1 MNSKLSKRRGS
12 GAAPRGGAGGA
23 GPRPAAPPGLRGGSA
38 SAAHPRLA
46 GGSAPH
52 RSAGLRRHGGGG
64 PGTRTPPP
72 HTPPPTPRA
81 GCGRG
86 GGGGGVRREGKGGQR
101 GAGAELTPSLCSQL
115 ASAGTFRVVKEPL
128 AFLRVLEWLFAIFAF
143 ATCGGYSGGLRLSV
157 DCANKSESDLSID
170 IAFAY
175 PFRLHQVNFDAPT
188 CEGKRRETLSLIGD
202 FSSSAEFFVTI
213 AVFAFLYSLA
223 ATVVYIFF
231 QNKYRENNRGPLI
244 DFIVTV
250 VFSFLWLVGSSAWA
264 KGLSDVKVAT
274 DPDEVLLLMSACKQ
288 QSNKCL
294 PVRSPVMSS
303 LNTSVVFGFLNFILW
318 AGNIW
323 FVFKETGW
331 HSSGQRHP
339 PDTMEKQSSSYNQGG
354 YNQDSYG
361 PTGGYNQPG
370 SYGQVGEYGQS
381 QSYSQS
387 GPTSFSNQI

>member
-1 MNSKLSKRRGS
+1 MCMVIF
-12 GAAPRGGAGGA
+12 AP
-23 GPRPAAPPGLRGGSA
+23 
-38 SAAHPRLA
+38 
-46 GGSAPH
+46 
-52 RSAGLRRHGGGG
+52 
-64 PGTRTPPP
+64 
-72 HTPPPTPRA
+72 
-81 GCGRG
+81 
-86 GGGGGVRREGKGGQR
+86 
-101 GAGAELTPSLCSQL
+101 
-115 ASAGTFRVVKEPL
+115 
-128 AFLRVLEWLFAIFAF
+128 LFAIFAF

-157 DCANKSESDLSID
+157 DCANKSESDLNID

-188 CEGKRRETLSLIGD
+188 CEGKRREKLSLIGD

-264 KGLSDVKVAT
+264 KGLSDVKIAT

-361 PTGGYNQPG
+361 PSGGYNQPG
-370 SYGQVGEYGQS
+370 SYGQHT
-381 QSYSQS
+381 YSQAA
-387 GPTSFSNQI
+387 GINKRAKKTNQNTRK

>member
-1 MNSKLSKRRGS
+1 METVN
-12 GAAPRGGAGGA
+12 
-23 GPRPAAPPGLRGGSA
+23 
-38 SAAHPRLA
+38 
-46 GGSAPH
+46 
-52 RSAGLRRHGGGG
+52 
-64 PGTRTPPP
+64 
-72 HTPPPTPRA
+72 
-81 GCGRG
+81 
-86 GGGGGVRREGKGGQR
+86 
-101 GAGAELTPSLCSQL
+101 QL
-115 ASAGTFRVVKEPL
+115 ASKGSFRAVKEPL

-143 ATCGGYSGGLRLSV
+143 ATCGGYSGGLRLRV
-157 DCANKSESDLSID
+157 DCINKSDSDLSID

-175 PFRLHQVNFDAPT
+175 PFRLYQVNFDAPT
-188 CEGKRRETLSLIGD
+188 CEGKRREKLSLIGD

-250 VFSFLWLVGSSAWA
+250 VFSFMWLVGSSAWA

-288 QSNKCL
+288 QSNKCM

-331 HSSGQRHP
+331 HSSGTRYPQ
-339 PDTMEKQSSSYNQGG
+339 DTMEKQSSSYNQGG

-361 PTGGYNQPG
+361 PSGGYNQQGG
-370 SYGQVGEYGQS
+370 SFGQQTNYGQVGEFGQQ
-381 QSYSQS
+381 QSFSQS
-387 GPTSFSNQI
+387 GPTSFANQI